1 MPNNKVP
8 RGFKKLQRSGS
19 KQERRW
25 YKKIVWTC
33 ELNENISKYFILKM
47 VYGPWIKVIRANA

>member
-47 VYGPWIKVIRANA
+47 VYDPWIKVIRANA